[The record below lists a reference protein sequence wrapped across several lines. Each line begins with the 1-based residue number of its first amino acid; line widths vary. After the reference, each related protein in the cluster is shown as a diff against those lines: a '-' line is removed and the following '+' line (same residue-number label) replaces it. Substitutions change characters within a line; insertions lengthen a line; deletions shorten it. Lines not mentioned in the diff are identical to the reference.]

1 MRWTSLAPL
10 VVATGCNWIYGL
22 DPTVAIDAGPPAEV
36 LPPGP
41 RTKLVW
47 AIATTDGTPAPPM
60 IDSTVVYEP
69 IGSEA
74 LHSEVPAIQVGDNK
88 GLMDAPYDLADGSF
102 EIPYPLRESA
112 HRIVYTL
119 PGESV
124 PHEVQWSLTGATLTV
139 PRTTRF
145 DAPAVP
151 PNAGYRI
158 TPSGLSGMLGAAA
171 LYTTGVFTYRS
182 DSTSADDFFD
192 QNGSELTFRFAK
204 YATPLTAPA
213 GLPEKAK
220 GDWVLVGEFGFR
232 GSGQS
237 SLVGYALTQ
246 IDLAANTMGQP
257 DTEPDWVSGMASER
271 TMSTALCPGP
281 DCMPLA
287 NPAQLEMRMS
297 MALGGLGATS
307 SSGLGRAL
315 AYGVSPSTELPG
327 FLPGVAPSF
336 LPRPLLLPFLVSTD
350 LNSKLTLTDP
360 SAQLGLERVL
370 FAGLTS
376 SRVVDGV
383 TLTSAVQTVTNMF
396 AGTLSFPAPLV
407 TNIHFGGADLSA
419 EATDGVPVAASTSLI
434 KLTFDP
440 EASFTAH
447 DFVITLYALEGSE
460 LAPVRIYH
468 VVQPEVNV
476 DGTLLETGRQYVFG
490 ITARNGYGGAQQ
502 GDYSKAQYPF
512 GASTTFPRTFV
523 IQ

>member
-1 MRWTSLAPL
+1 MRWTALAPL

-22 DPTVAIDAGPPAEV
+22 DQTVAIDAGPPAEA

-60 IDSTVVYEP
+60 IDSTVVYKP
-69 IGSEA
+69 IGGEA
-74 LHSEVPAIQVGDNK
+74 LHSEMPAIQVGDNK
-88 GLMDAPYDLADGSF
+88 GLMDAPYEPSDGSF
-102 EIPYPLRESA
+102 EIPYSLRESP

-145 DAPAVP
+145 DAPATP
-151 PNAGYRI
+151 TNAGYRI
-158 TPSGLSGMLGAAA
+158 TPTGTVPMLGAAA
-171 LYTTGVFTYRS
+171 LYTTGVFTYTS
-182 DSTSADDFFD
+182 DSTSATDDFE
-192 QNGSELTFRFAK
+192 QNGSEVTFRFAK
-204 YATPLTAPA
+204 YASPLTAP
-213 GLPEKAK
+213 GGMPEKAK
-220 GDWVLVGEFGFR
+220 GDWVLLGEFGFR

-257 DTEPDWVSGMASER
+257 DTEPAWVSGTANER
-271 TMSTALCPGP
+271 TMSTALCPGA
-281 DCMPLA
+281 DCMPLT

-297 MALGGLGATS
+297 MALGGLGGTLS
-307 SSGLGRAL
+307 RTLE
-315 AYGVSPSTELPG
+315 YGVSPSTDLPG
-327 FLPGVAPSF
+327 FLPGVAPTF
-336 LPRPLLLPFLVSTD
+336 VPRPLILPFLISTD
-350 LNSKLTLTDP
+350 FNNQLKLTDP
-360 SAQLGLERVL
+360 SALLGLERVL

-376 SRVVDGV
+376 SRVVAGV

-396 AGTLSFPAPLV
+396 SGTLSFPAPLV

-419 EATDGVPVAASTSLI
+419 EATDGVPIAASSALL
-434 KLTFDP
+434 KLTFDA

-447 DFVITLYALEGSE
+447 DYVVTLYALEGTE
-460 LAPVRIYH
+460 LAPVRVYH

-512 GASTTFPRTFV
+512 GVSTTFPRTFV
-523 IQ
+523 IE

>member
-47 AIATTDGTPAPPM
+47 AIATTDGTPPPPM

-69 IGSEA
+69 IGSEV
-74 LHSEVPAIQVGDNK
+74 LHPEVPAIQVGDNK

-145 DAPAVP
+145 DAPATP
-151 PNAGYRI
+151 SNAGYRI
-158 TPSGLSGMLGAAA
+158 TPTGTVPMLGAAA
-171 LYTTGVFTYRS
+171 LYTTGVFTYTS
-182 DSTSADDFFD
+182 DSTSAADDFE
-192 QNGSELTFRFAK
+192 QNGSEVTFRFAK
-204 YATPLTAPA
+204 YAAPLTAP
-213 GLPEKAK
+213 GGMPEKAK
-220 GDWVLVGEFGFR
+220 GDWVLLGEYGFR
-232 GSGQS
+232 GAGQS

-257 DTEPDWVSGMASER
+257 DTEPAWVSGAANER
-271 TMSTALCPGP
+271 TISTGSTYCPGP
-281 DCMPLA
+281 DCMPSISSG
-287 NPAQLEMRMS
+287 QLEMRMS
-297 MALGGLGATS
+297 MALGGLGGT
-307 SSGLGRAL
+307 LGRAL
-315 AYGVSPSTELPG
+315 EYGVSPSIDLPG
-327 FLPGVAPSF
+327 FVPGAAPTY
-336 LPRPLLLPFLVSTD
+336 LPRPLILPFLISTD
-350 LNSKLTLTDP
+350 FSASLKLVDP
-360 SAQLGLERVL
+360 SSQLGLDRVL
-370 FAGLTS
+370 FAALTS
-376 SRVVDGV
+376 SRDVDGV
-383 TLTSAVQTVTNMF
+383 TLTSALQTVTNVFM
-396 AGTLSFPAPLV
+396 GTVSFPAPLV
-407 TNIHFGGADLSA
+407 SNIHFGGTSLSA
-419 EATDGVPVAASTSLI
+419 DVSDKVPIAPSSSLL
-434 KLTFDP
+434 KLTFAP
-440 EASFTAH
+440 EANRTAH
-447 DFVITLYALEGSE
+447 DFVVTLYVFDGTQLS
-460 LAPVRIYH
+460 PVRIYH

-476 DGTLLETGRQYVFG
+476 DGTLLEAGRQYVFG